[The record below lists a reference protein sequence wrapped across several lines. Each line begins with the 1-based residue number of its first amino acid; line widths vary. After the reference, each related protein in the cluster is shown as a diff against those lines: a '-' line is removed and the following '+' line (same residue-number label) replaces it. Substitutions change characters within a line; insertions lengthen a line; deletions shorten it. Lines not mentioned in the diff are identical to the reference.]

1 MNLKNIS
8 IALTVLVFGVIA
20 MLFMQ
25 KGNYVDQ
32 ATEHYNK
39 TTEASFKGGK
49 KNA

>member
-25 KGNYVDQ
+25 KGSYDEQVLQ
-32 ATEHYNK
+32 GQHHG
-39 TTEASFKGGK
+39 F
-49 KNA
+49 